1 MTAAHKE
8 LMLRY
13 IKQCSGE
20 VEIRGDCD
28 VCWAERPS
36 ARQTLE
42 SYLDDGEGSLTRL
55 TPILCPDH
63 GRELGVVW

>member
-13 IKQCSGE
+13 IKQCKGR
-20 VEIRGDCD
+20 VEFDGDCD
-28 VCWAERPS
+28 VCWIERPG
-36 ARQTLE
+36 TELILE
-42 SYLDDGEGSLTRL
+42 SYISDGEGGLTNL
-55 TPILCPDH
+55 APILCPDH